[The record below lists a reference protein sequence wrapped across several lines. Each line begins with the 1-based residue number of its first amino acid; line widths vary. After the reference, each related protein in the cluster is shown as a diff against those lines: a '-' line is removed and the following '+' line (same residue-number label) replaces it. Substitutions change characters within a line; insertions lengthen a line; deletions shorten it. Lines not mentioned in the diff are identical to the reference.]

1 MRQRKGSL
9 IIWPAYLDS
18 RLSRAQGRR
27 IPVNLAAPN
36 LTVDILREAAE
47 MSGFAHDIEPDKRY
61 PREHVSRGGFL
72 VVENPEG
79 HKKKRLLLML
89 AKSVRR
95 VAAKRL
101 SAKQAAEKKKGKKRK
116 GRRK

>member
-1 MRQRKGSL
+1 MRQRKGSI
-9 IIWPAYLDS
+9 IIWPSYLDS
-18 RLSRAQGRR
+18 RLSKAQGRR
-27 IPVNLAAPN
+27 ISVNLGAPN

-47 MSGFAHDIEPDKRY
+47 MSGFTHEVEADKRY
-61 PREHVSRGGFL
+61 PREHVRRGGYL
-72 VVENPEG
+72 VVDNPEG

-95 VAAKRL
+95 VAAQRL
-101 SAKQAAEKKKGKKRK
+101 SAKQAAEKKKGKKKK

>member
-18 RLSRAQGRR
+18 RLSRAKGRR
-27 IPVNLAAPN
+27 IPANLAAPF

-47 MSGFAHDIEPDKRY
+47 ISGFTIDIEPDKRY
-61 PREHVSRGGFL
+61 PREHVNRGGFL

-95 VAAKRL
+95 VVAKRL
-101 SAKQAAEKKKGKKRK
+101 SAKQGAEKKKGKKKK